1 MSIHLLFY
9 RDLSPNAARH
19 TPVPAEMTELEK
31 QAVERVRRAR
41 VKEPESVIL
50 AFVRSTGGPDLPPIH
65 VPVAVRVDRASPC
78 RAGGAEP
85 WRSAA

>member
-31 QAVERVRRAR
+31 QAVDRVRRAG
-41 VKEPESVIL
+41 VDAPTSAIL
-50 AFVRSTGGPDLPPIH
+50 SWIRSAGPDAILRTRLCDIRA
-65 VPVAVRVDRASPC
+65 VANAF
-78 RAGGAEP
+78 
-85 WRSAA
+85 